1 MDRLAPDPAPAR
13 ILIVDDDRALREGLA
28 ETVSDL
34 GHRPVLAAS
43 GAEALARMAAD
54 PGIAA
59 VLLDLRMPGDLDG
72 MAVLQRLRALPQPP
86 PVTVLTA
93 YASAENTIEAMRLGA
108 YDHLTKPVGRA
119 ELAGL
124 IGGMLALA
132 ASAAPDAPGPAA
144 PSSLIGSS
152 EAMRRVQKAVGLAA
166 DSDATVLLQGETGT
180 GKEVAA
186 RALHAHGRRRDGP
199 FVPVNC
205 AAIPAELLESELF
218 GHLRGAFTGATQDR
232 PGAFREADGGTLFL
246 DEIGDMPPSM
256 QAKILRALQE
266 RVVTPVG
273 GRPVPVD
280 VRVVA
285 ATHRDLPRL
294 VAEGGFRQD
303 LFYRLNVVPIT
314 LPPLRERLADILPLA
329 EHFLCA
335 SGAGPKRLAS
345 DAAAALMRHPWPGN
359 VRELRNVIERAA
371 VLARGAV
378 IGADDLGLSDPG
390 RPDGVP
396 GAEAV
401 LPGWLDGDLPG
412 AVARLE
418 EAMIRRALGESGGNR
433 AQAAKR
439 LGIQRQLLYAKI
451 ERYGLRDAAVS
462 ENPTGDVGN
471 PDGRTLA

>member
-1 MDRLAPDPAPAR
+1 MDRIPADLLPADPPAR
-13 ILIVDDDRALREGLA
+13 ILIVDDEPALREGLA

-34 GHRPVLAAS
+34 GHRPILAAS
-43 GAEALARMAAD
+43 GAEALARIAAD
-54 PGIAA
+54 PAIAA

-72 MAVLQRLRALPQPP
+72 MAVLQRLRAGPRPP
-86 PVTVLTA
+86 PVAVLTA
-93 YASAENTIEAMRLGA
+93 FASAENTIEAMRLGA

-124 IGGMLALA
+124 IGGMLAL
-132 ASAAPDAPGPAA
+132 SAAAAPNLPAAAA

-152 EAMRRVQKAVGLAA
+152 DAMRRVQKAVGLAA

-186 RALHAHGRRRDGP
+186 RALHAHGRRGAGP

-205 AAIPAELLESELF
+205 AAIPADLLESELF

-256 QAKILRALQE
+256 QAKILRVLQE

-273 GRPVPVD
+273 GRPAPVN

-303 LFYRLNVVPIT
+303 LFYRLNVVPIS
-314 LPPLRERLADILPLA
+314 LPPLRERLSDILPLA

-335 SGAGPKRLAS
+335 SGAGQKRLGPE
-345 DAAAALMRHPWPGN
+345 AAAALMRHPWPGN

-378 IGADDLGLSDPG
+378 IGPADLGLSEAAPETG
-390 RPDGVP
+390 
-396 GAEAV
+396 AV
-401 LPGWLDGDLPG
+401 LPAWLDGDMPG

-418 EAMIRRALGESGGNR
+418 EAMIRRALRENGGNR
-433 AQAAKR
+433 ARAAKS

-451 ERYGLRDAAVS
+451 ERYGLRGADLS
-462 ENPTGDVGN
+462 ENPTEDVGN
-471 PDGRTLA
+471 PDGPTTV

>member
-1 MDRLAPDPAPAR
+1 MAPAAH
-13 ILIVDDDRALREGLA
+13 ILIVDDEPALREGLA

-43 GAEALARMAAD
+43 GREALERVAAD
-54 PGIAA
+54 PAIAA

-72 MAVLQRLRALPQPP
+72 MAVLQRLRARAEAP
-86 PVTVLTA
+86 PVAVLTA

-124 IGGMLALA
+124 LAGMLARPTA
-132 ASAAPDAPGPAA
+132 KPAPPAPASGD
-144 PSSLIGSS
+144 SCLIGTS

-180 GKEVAA
+180 GKEIAA
-186 RALHAHGRRRDGP
+186 RALHAHGRRRAGP

-218 GHLRGAFTGATQDR
+218 GHLRGAFTGAVRDR
-232 PGAFREADGGTLFL
+232 PGAFREAQDGTLFL
-246 DEIGDMPPSM
+246 DEIGDMPPAM

-273 GRPVPVD
+273 GQPVPVT

-303 LFYRLNVVPIT
+303 LFYRLNVVPIA
-314 LPPLRERLADILPLA
+314 LPPLRERLADILILA
-329 EHFLCA
+329 EHFLGL
-335 SGAGPKRLAS
+335 SGGAAKRLTS
-345 DAAAALMRHPWPGN
+345 EAAAALMRHPWPGN

-371 VLARGAV
+371 LLARGPA
-378 IGADDLGLSDPG
+378 IGPADLGLADGAEPPPDLV
-390 RPDGVP
+390 RPDWP
-396 GAEAV
+396 GE
-401 LPGWLDGDLPG
+401 DLPG

-418 EAMIRRALGESGGNR
+418 EAMIRRALMENGGNR
-433 AQAAKR
+433 ARAAKR

-451 ERYGLRDAAVS
+451 DRYRLHEAGLS
-462 ENPTGDVGN
+462 ENPTADVAN
-471 PDGRTLA
+471 PDA